1 MLDGDL
7 WRPRPGFEVASFFQ
21 SEHEASVANHRTFLQ
36 PFQNAFLYAL
46 QRDPT
51 VSPVDTCKKCSTA

>member
-36 PFQNAFLYAL
+36 PFQN
-46 QRDPT
+46 
-51 VSPVDTCKKCSTA
+51 VSL